1 MEAINVGLLSIIPP
15 VFAIALALITRQVV
29 FSLILGVFSGTL
41 IYAFNMPAGTE
52 AASFSFLHK
61 IVLSIEYIFV
71 IMEEH
76 FDIMMIIFMSVLG
89 ALVAVITIAGG
100 ARAYGE
106 WAAKKVKSPIGA
118 NLATSVLGAVI
129 FIDDYFNCLTVGTVM
144 RPITDK
150 YKISREKLAYLIDAM
165 AAPVCIIAPVSSWA
179 ASILTY
185 FPEDIDR
192 MGLFIDTIPF
202 NFYALLTILMV
213 LLLSIFNL
221 DFGPMAKFERKAR
234 HNQLTTDAVVD
245 NSHTEDFSMVISKA
259 ANHYFKHL
267 VIL

>member
-89 ALVAVITIAGG
+89 ALVAVITIA
-100 ARAYGE
+100 
-106 WAAKKVKSPIGA
+106 
-118 NLATSVLGAVI
+118 
-129 FIDDYFNCLTVGTVM
+129 D
-144 RPITDK
+144 
-150 YKISREKLAYLIDAM
+150 
-165 AAPVCIIAPVSSWA
+165 
-179 ASILTY
+179 
-185 FPEDIDR
+185 
-192 MGLFIDTIPF
+192 
-202 NFYALLTILMV
+202 
-213 LLLSIFNL
+213 
-221 DFGPMAKFERKAR
+221 
-234 HNQLTTDAVVD
+234 Q
-245 NSHTEDFSMVISKA
+245 
-259 ANHYFKHL
+259 
-267 VIL
+267 